1 MFMSML
7 VKLSP
12 SFVSLLSGATRVMSA
27 AQLMVGA
34 SVTPVELK
42 PKSATFC
49 VVFDGL
55 HAQLVTV
62 MDKLILF
69 PPLLASFLM
78 NIVLIVL

>member
-7 VKLSP
+7 VKLNP
-12 SFVSLLSGATRVMSA
+12 IFVSLLSKAVKVIFA
-27 AQLMVGA
+27 AQLIVGA

-42 PKSATFC
+42 AMVTTF
-49 VVFDGL
+49 VVFVGV

-62 MDKLILF
+62 MDKFMLF

-78 NIVLIVL
+78 NIVLFVL